1 MYTSSFIAFK
11 CNYSPPFW
19 GGVGGEAVIFSEV
32 FVSGWQLMAHK
43 RGEQMAE
50 LHEELFAWQVV
61 VGLHVERGVA
71 QGFELL

>member
-1 MYTSSFIAFK
+1 MLRGWLCGS
-11 CNYSPPFW
+11 
-19 GGVGGEAVIFSEV
+19 VILCEV

-61 VGLHVERGVA
+61 VGIHVERGVA
-71 QGFELL
+71 HGFELL